1 MKRNITISETTTTK
15 INELPVEIVERKGL
29 GHPDSLCDGIAA
41 EISREYSRWCQK
53 NLGVLLHHN
62 FDKVQL
68 VAGESKVSFGEGAMI
83 KPIRIQIAGRG
94 TREYNGRAV
103 PVDTLAIVTARNYL
117 KKTVRNLDIDRH
129 VVVDCFAG
137 HGSSDLTNTV
147 NRVKAND
154 TSFGVAHWPQ
164 SVLEHLVYETSQYLN
179 TNLLY
184 LYPIGEDTKVMGCRR
199 GVNISLTCAIPFIGP
214 ELKTAAHYLAVKKEL
229 TEKLTAFA
237 KENVPAEITV
247 SIEINHADNPA
258 NGDYYLT
265 LTGTSAECG
274 DDGQVGRGNRVTGF
288 IAPFRPS
295 SLEATCGKN
304 AISHVGLIYNVLALT
319 TAKRLVAEIPEVE
332 EASVYLL
339 SQIGSPV
346 SEPLMA
352 NAVVRLKDKQLRG
365 KVENKIHEVV
375 DRSLAEVH
383 KVTRD
388 ILDGKITLF

>member
-1 MKRNITISETTTTK
+1 MKRNITISETTAVK
-15 INELPVEIVERKGL
+15 INELPVEIVERKGI
-29 GHPDSLCDGIAA
+29 GHPDSLCDGIAS

-68 VAGESKVSFGEGAMI
+68 VAGEAKSDFGSGVMI

-94 TREYNGRAV
+94 TREYNGRSV
-103 PVDTLAIVTARNYL
+103 PVDTLAINTARNYL
-117 KKTVRNLDIDRH
+117 KKAVRNLDIDRH
-129 VVVDCFAG
+129 VVIDCFAG

-147 NRVKAND
+147 NRIKAND
-154 TSFGVAHWPQ
+154 TSFGVAHWPH
-164 SVLEHLVYETSQYLN
+164 SILEHLVYETSQYLN
-179 TNLLY
+179 TNLLF

-199 GVNISLTCAIPFIGP
+199 GKEITLTCAVPFIGP
-214 ELKTAAHYLAVKKEL
+214 EIHNAAKYLELKKEL
-229 TEKLTAFA
+229 TEKITAFA
-237 KENVPAEITV
+237 RELVPAEITV
-247 SIEINHADNPA
+247 TVDINHADNPGS
-258 NGDYYLT
+258 GDYYIT

-304 AISHVGLIYNVLALT
+304 AISHVGLIYNVLALEI
-319 TAKRLVAEIPEVE
+319 AKKLVAEVKDVE

-339 SQIGSPV
+339 SQIGAPV
-346 SEPLMA
+346 SEPLVA
-352 NAVVRLKDKQLRG
+352 TAVVRLNGKQLRG
-365 KVENKIHEVV
+365 KISRGIHEVI

-383 KVTRD
+383 KTTRD
-388 ILDGKITLF
+388 ILDGKLSLF